1 MTVVSVGSFIVDGD
15 ALLAFAWGL
24 LTLVAVVG
32 GAMMLYLLVTGIR
45 DVYEDWKA
53 RRPPSR

>member
-1 MTVVSVGSFIVDGD
+1 MTVVSVGSFIVNGE
-15 ALLAFAWGL
+15 AFLVFAWWL
-24 LTLVAVVG
+24 LVLVAVVG
-32 GAMMLYLLVTGIR
+32 GAMMLYLFVTGIR

>member
-24 LTLVAVVG
+24 LGLVSVVG
-32 GAMMLYLLVTGIR
+32 VAMMLYLFVTGIH

>member
-1 MTVVSVGSFIVDGD
+1 MTVVSVGSFIVNGE
-15 ALLAFAWGL
+15 ALLVFAWWL
-24 LTLVAVVG
+24 LVLVAVVG
-32 GAMMLYLLVTGIR
+32 GAMMLYLFVTGIR